1 MRHLIQFL
9 IRNNHWFFF
18 LLLELVAFLLIV
30 RFNRYHEGL
39 FFTSANQVT
48 SKLFEASSEVTGY
61 LHLQEENEVLLE
73 QNAILQA
80 KVLTLSSAIVD
91 STWLAS
97 ITESFPISERD
108 TIIPAKVINNNIS
121 QNQNF
126 LTINRG
132 EVDGIRDEMA
142 VMGPGGV
149 VGVIYK
155 TGKHFSI
162 VLPLLSIKSNISCKV
177 QRTNYFGILRWDGKS
192 SRTATLYDLPLHTQ
206 VQLGDTI
213 VTSGYSSIFPESCV
227 IGTVEKMHR
236 SVDGLSIL
244 LTVELG
250 CNFAILNHI
259 IVIDRYDNKEIKLL
273 ESSINQID

>member
-48 SKLFEASSEVTGY
+48 GKLYEVSSEVTGY
-61 LHLQEENEVLLE
+61 LHLQEENKILLE
-73 QNAILQA
+73 QNALLFA
-80 KVLTLSSAIVD
+80 KLGALSSTTVD
-91 STWLAS
+91 STWFVS
-97 ITESFPISERD
+97 ITDRFPITEQD
-108 TIIPAKVINNNIS
+108 TIISAKVINNNIS
-121 QNQNF
+121 QSQNF

-132 EVDGIRDEMA
+132 RVDGIKDEMA

-149 VGVIYK
+149 VGVVYK
-155 TGKHFSI
+155 TGEHFSI
-162 VLPLLSIKSNISCKV
+162 VLPILNIKSNISCKV
-177 QRTNYFGILRWDGKS
+177 QRTDYFGILRWDGKN

-213 VTSGYSSIFPESCV
+213 VTSGYSSIFPESCM
-227 IGTVEKMHR
+227 IGTVAKIDR

-244 LTVELG
+244 LTVKLS
-250 CNFAILNHI
+250 CNFAILNHV
-259 IVIDRYDNKEIKLL
+259 IVLDRFDNKEIKAL
-273 ESSINQID
+273 ESSID